1 MFFSIKIPSSNIAQ
15 ADGKNNLGIEKRSAV
30 FRCIFIRKP
39 SIIKEEDK
47 GHKKAIKEDINMKK
61 NSKRRM
67 LSALLILFLMIQMT
81 VQADTGTKE
90 SVDLAS
96 KDTGSSVEELERQRE
111 EQQSQLDSL
120 KEYQINLSD
129 ELTELNNGLQEIS
142 NELADTQD
150 EIAAKNAE
158 IETAESRIAEL
169 TTLSESQYESM
180 KKRVQYMYENGNQSY
195 IELLLGASSFSDFLN
210 RVEYA
215 KSIYDY
221 DRQEL
226 SDYQDTLAELKRQ
239 KEDLETAKEELLA
252 AEQTKQEQKSKAD
265 SLVAAQQ
272 EKLNTA
278 KSDVADA
285 QTEIADTDA
294 EIARQKAYEEELE
307 AQKAKEDAAR
317 QEEIK
322 RQEEELI
329 NGQQGNNS
337 DNNANSD
344 GTSSGDNAGNDTSG
358 GGTKDDGASDNGT
371 SGGGTVN
378 ASDVAMLAALIQC
391 EAGGESYEGKL
402 AVGSVVMNRVDSSYF
417 PDTVVGVIYQ
427 SGQFSPVASGRF
439 AVVLSSGA
447 DASCVQAATEVLA
460 GTRTLNCLYFR
471 RNNGLINGT
480 VIGNHVFY

>member
-1 MFFSIKIPSSNIAQ
+1 M
-15 ADGKNNLGIEKRSAV
+15 
-30 FRCIFIRKP
+30 P
-39 SIIKEEDK
+39 SIIKEENKRRDK
-47 GHKKAIKEDINMKK
+47 SKKEDKDMKK

-67 LSALLILFLMIQMT
+67 FSALLILFLMIQMT

-90 SVDLAS
+90 RVDLAS

-111 EQQSQLDSL
+111 EQQSQLDFL

-150 EIAAKNAE
+150 EITAKNVE
-158 IETAESRIAEL
+158 IEAAESRIAEL
-169 TTLSESQYESM
+169 TTRSESQYEAM

-195 IELLLGASSFSDFLN
+195 LELLLGASSFSDFLN
-210 RVEYA
+210 RMEYA

-226 SDYQDTLAELKRQ
+226 SDYQDTLAELKQQ

-272 EKLNTA
+272 EKISAA

-285 QTEIADTDA
+285 ETEIADTDA

-307 AQKAKEDAAR
+307 TQKAKEDAAR

-329 NGQQGNNS
+329 NSQQPAAS
-337 DNNANSD
+337 DNNANPD
-344 GTSSGDNAGNDTSG
+344 GTSTGDNTTG
-358 GGTKDDGASDNGT
+358 SDA

>member
-1 MFFSIKIPSSNIAQ
+1 M
-15 ADGKNNLGIEKRSAV
+15 
-30 FRCIFIRKP
+30 P
-39 SIIKEEDK
+39 SIIKEENKRRDK
-47 GHKKAIKEDINMKK
+47 SIKEDKDMKK

-67 LSALLILFLMIQMT
+67 FSALLILFLMIQMT

-90 SVDLAS
+90 RVDLAS
-96 KDTGSSVEELERQRE
+96 RDTGSSVEELERQRE

-150 EIAAKNAE
+150 EIAAKNVE
-158 IETAESRIAEL
+158 IDAAESRIAEL
-169 TTLSESQYESM
+169 TTRSESQYEAM

-195 IELLLGASSFSDFLN
+195 LELLLGASSFSDFLN
-210 RVEYA
+210 RMEYA

-226 SDYQDTLAELKRQ
+226 SDYQDTLAELKQQ

-272 EKLNTA
+272 EKISAA

-285 QTEIADTDA
+285 EMEIADTDA

-307 AQKAKEDAAR
+307 TQKAKEDAAR

-329 NGQQGNNS
+329 NSQQPAAS
-337 DNNANSD
+337 DNNANPD
-344 GTSSGDNAGNDTSG
+344 GTSTGDNTTG
-358 GGTKDDGASDNGT
+358 SDA

>member
-1 MFFSIKIPSSNIAQ
+1 M
-15 ADGKNNLGIEKRSAV
+15 
-30 FRCIFIRKP
+30 P
-39 SIIKEEDK
+39 SIIKEENKRRDK
-47 GHKKAIKEDINMKK
+47 SIKEDKDMKK

-67 LSALLILFLMIQMT
+67 FSALLILFLMIQMT

-90 SVDLAS
+90 RVDLAS

-129 ELTELNNGLQEIS
+129 ELTELNNGLLEIS

-150 EIAAKNAE
+150 EIAAKNVE
-158 IETAESRIAEL
+158 IEAAESRIAEL
-169 TTLSESQYESM
+169 TTRSESQYEAM

-195 IELLLGASSFSDFLN
+195 LELLLGASSFSDFLN
-210 RVEYA
+210 RMEYA

-226 SDYQDTLAELKRQ
+226 SDYQDTLAELKQQ

-272 EKLNTA
+272 EKISAA

-285 QTEIADTDA
+285 ETEIADTDA
-294 EIARQKAYEEELE
+294 EIVRQKAYEEELE
-307 AQKAKEDAAR
+307 TQKAKEDAAR

-329 NGQQGNNS
+329 NSQQPAAS
-337 DNNANSD
+337 DNNANPD
-344 GTSSGDNAGNDTSG
+344 GTSTGDNTTG
-358 GGTKDDGASDNGT
+358 SDT

-378 ASDVAMLAALIQC
+378 ASDAAMLAALIQC

>member
-81 VQADTGTKE
+81 VQADAGTE
-90 SVDLAS
+90 GSVDLAS

-120 KEYQINLSD
+120 KEYQMNLSD

-226 SDYQDTLAELKRQ
+226 SNYQDTLAELKQQ

-252 AEQTKQEQKSKAD
+252 AEQTKQEQKSKVD

-272 EKLNTA
+272 EKLSAA
-278 KSDVADA
+278 KSDVADT

-307 AQKAKEDAAR
+307 AKKAREDAAR

-344 GTSSGDNAGNDTSG
+344 GTSSGDNTTGSDTSG
-358 GGTKDDGASDNGT
+358 DGTSDNGI

>member
-1 MFFSIKIPSSNIAQ
+1 MGLKKKCS
-15 ADGKNNLGIEKRSAV
+15 KRSVV

-39 SIIKEEDK
+39 SIIKKENKRRDK
-47 GHKKAIKEDINMKK
+47 SIKEDKDMKK
-61 NSKRRM
+61 NRKRRM
-67 LSALLILFLMIQMT
+67 FSALLILFLMIQMT
-81 VQADTGTKE
+81 VQADTGIKE
-90 SVDLAS
+90 RVDLAS

-150 EIAAKNAE
+150 EIAAKNVE
-158 IETAESRIAEL
+158 IEAAESRIAEL
-169 TTLSESQYESM
+169 TTRSESQYEAM

-195 IELLLGASSFSDFLN
+195 LELLLGSSSFSDFLN
-210 RVEYA
+210 RMEYA

-226 SDYQDTLAELKRQ
+226 SDYQDTLAELKQQ

-272 EKLNTA
+272 EKISVA
-278 KSDVADA
+278 KSEVADA
-285 QTEIADTDA
+285 ETEIADTDA

-307 AQKAKEDAAR
+307 TQKAKEDAAR

-329 NGQQGNNS
+329 NSQQPDAS
-337 DNNANSD
+337 DNNANPD
-344 GTSSGDNAGNDTSG
+344 GTSTGDNTTG
-358 GGTKDDGASDNGT
+358 GDA

>member
-1 MFFSIKIPSSNIAQ
+1 MGLKKKCS
-15 ADGKNNLGIEKRSAV
+15 KRSVV
-30 FRCIFIRKP
+30 FRCIFIRMP
-39 SIIKEEDK
+39 SIIKKENKRRDK
-47 GHKKAIKEDINMKK
+47 SIKEDKDMKK

-67 LSALLILFLMIQMT
+67 FSALLILFLMIQMT
-81 VQADTGTKE
+81 VQADTGIKE
-90 SVDLAS
+90 RVDLAS

-150 EIAAKNAE
+150 EIAAKNVE
-158 IETAESRIAEL
+158 IEAAESRIAEL
-169 TTLSESQYESM
+169 TTRSESQYEAM

-195 IELLLGASSFSDFLN
+195 LELLLGSSSFSDFLN
-210 RVEYA
+210 RMEYA

-226 SDYQDTLAELKRQ
+226 SDYQDTLAELKQQ

-272 EKLNTA
+272 EKISAA

-285 QTEIADTDA
+285 ETEIADTDA

-317 QEEIK
+317 QEEIR

-329 NGQQGNNS
+329 NSQQPDAS
-337 DNNANSD
+337 DNNANPD
-344 GTSSGDNAGNDTSG
+344 GTSTGDNTTG
-358 GGTKDDGASDNGT
+358 SDT

>member
-1 MFFSIKIPSSNIAQ
+1 M
-15 ADGKNNLGIEKRSAV
+15 
-30 FRCIFIRKP
+30 P
-39 SIIKEEDK
+39 SIIKEENKRRDK
-47 GHKKAIKEDINMKK
+47 SIKEDKDMKK

-67 LSALLILFLMIQMT
+67 FSALLILFLLIQMT

-90 SVDLAS
+90 RVDLAS

-150 EIAAKNAE
+150 EIAAKNVE
-158 IETAESRIAEL
+158 IEAAESRIAEL
-169 TTLSESQYESM
+169 TTRSENQYEAM

-195 IELLLGASSFSDFLN
+195 LELLLGASSFSDFLN
-210 RVEYA
+210 RMEYA
-215 KSIYDY
+215 KSIYEY

-226 SDYQDTLAELKRQ
+226 SDYQDTLAELKQQ

-272 EKLNTA
+272 EKISAA
-278 KSDVADA
+278 KSDVEDA
-285 QTEIADTDA
+285 ETEIADTDA

-317 QEEIK
+317 QEEIR

-329 NGQQGNNS
+329 NSQQPDAS
-337 DNNANSD
+337 DNNANPD
-344 GTSSGDNAGNDTSG
+344 GTSTGDNTTG
-358 GGTKDDGASDNGT
+358 SDT

>member
-1 MFFSIKIPSSNIAQ
+1 MGLKKKCS
-15 ADGKNNLGIEKRSAV
+15 KRSVV
-30 FRCIFIRKP
+30 FRCIFIRMP
-39 SIIKEEDK
+39 SIIKEENKRRDK
-47 GHKKAIKEDINMKK
+47 SKKEDKDMKK

-67 LSALLILFLMIQMT
+67 FSTLLILFLMIQMT

-90 SVDLAS
+90 RVDLAS

-150 EIAAKNAE
+150 EIAAKNVE

-169 TTLSESQYESM
+169 TTRSESQYEAM

-195 IELLLGASSFSDFLN
+195 LELLLGASSFSDFLN
-210 RVEYA
+210 RMEYA

-226 SDYQDTLAELKRQ
+226 SDYQDTLAELKQQ

-252 AEQTKQEQKSKAD
+252 AEQTKQEQRSKAD

-272 EKLNTA
+272 EKISAA

-285 QTEIADTDA
+285 ETEIADTDA

-307 AQKAKEDAAR
+307 TQKAKEDAAR

-329 NGQQGNNS
+329 NSQQPAAS
-337 DNNANSD
+337 DNNANPD
-344 GTSSGDNAGNDTSG
+344 GTSTGDNTTG
-358 GGTKDDGASDNGT
+358 SDA

>member
-1 MFFSIKIPSSNIAQ
+1 MGLKKKYSQ
-15 ADGKNNLGIEKRSAV
+15 RSVV

-47 GHKKAIKEDINMKK
+47 RRDKSIKEDKNMKK

-67 LSALLILFLMIQMT
+67 FSALLILFLLIQMT

-150 EIAAKNAE
+150 EIAAKNVE
-158 IETAESRIAEL
+158 IEAAESRIAEL
-169 TTLSESQYESM
+169 TTRSESQYEAM

-195 IELLLGASSFSDFLN
+195 LELLLGASSFSDFLN
-210 RVEYA
+210 RMEYA

-226 SDYQDTLAELKRQ
+226 SDYQDTLAELKQQ

-272 EKLNTA
+272 EKISAA

-285 QTEIADTDA
+285 ETEIADTDA

-329 NGQQGNNS
+329 NSQQPDAS
-337 DNNANSD
+337 DNNANPD
-344 GTSSGDNAGNDTSG
+344 GTSTGDNTTG
-358 GGTKDDGASDNGT
+358 SDT

-460 GTRTLNCLYFR
+460 GTRTLSCLYFR

>member
-1 MFFSIKIPSSNIAQ
+1 MGLKKKCS
-15 ADGKNNLGIEKRSAV
+15 KRSVV

-39 SIIKEEDK
+39 SIIKKENKRRDK
-47 GHKKAIKEDINMKK
+47 SIKEDKDMKK
-61 NSKRRM
+61 NRKRRM
-67 LSALLILFLMIQMT
+67 FSALLILFLMIQMT
-81 VQADTGTKE
+81 VQADTGIKE
-90 SVDLAS
+90 RVDLAS

-150 EIAAKNAE
+150 EIAAKNVE
-158 IETAESRIAEL
+158 IEAAESRIAEL
-169 TTLSESQYESM
+169 TTRSESQYEAM

-195 IELLLGASSFSDFLN
+195 LELLLGSSSFSDFLN
-210 RVEYA
+210 RMEYA

-226 SDYQDTLAELKRQ
+226 SDYQDTLAELKQQ

-272 EKLNTA
+272 EKLSAA

-285 QTEIADTDA
+285 ETEIADTDA

-317 QEEIK
+317 QEEIR

-329 NGQQGNNS
+329 NSQQPDAS
-337 DNNANSD
+337 DNNANPD
-344 GTSSGDNAGNDTSG
+344 GTSTRDNTTG
-358 GGTKDDGASDNGT
+358 SDT

>member
-1 MFFSIKIPSSNIAQ
+1 MGLKKKCS
-15 ADGKNNLGIEKRSAV
+15 KRSVV
-30 FRCIFIRKP
+30 FRCIFIRMP
-39 SIIKEEDK
+39 SIIKKENKRRDK
-47 GHKKAIKEDINMKK
+47 SIKEDKDMKK
-61 NSKRRM
+61 NRKRRM

-90 SVDLAS
+90 RVDLAS

-150 EIAAKNAE
+150 EIAAKNVE
-158 IETAESRIAEL
+158 IEAAESRIAEL
-169 TTLSESQYESM
+169 TTRSESQYEAM

-195 IELLLGASSFSDFLN
+195 LELLLGSSSFSDFLN
-210 RVEYA
+210 RMEYA

-226 SDYQDTLAELKRQ
+226 SDYQDTLAELKQQ

-272 EKLNTA
+272 EKISAA

-285 QTEIADTDA
+285 ETEIADTDA

-317 QEEIK
+317 QEEIR

-329 NGQQGNNS
+329 NSQQPDAS
-337 DNNANSD
+337 DNNANPD
-344 GTSSGDNAGNDTSG
+344 GTSTGDNTTG
-358 GGTKDDGASDNGT
+358 SDT

>member
-1 MFFSIKIPSSNIAQ
+1 M
-15 ADGKNNLGIEKRSAV
+15 
-30 FRCIFIRKP
+30 P
-39 SIIKEEDK
+39 SIIKEENKRRDK
-47 GHKKAIKEDINMKK
+47 SIKEDKDMKK

-67 LSALLILFLMIQMT
+67 FSALLILFLMIQMT

-90 SVDLAS
+90 RVDLAS

-150 EIAAKNAE
+150 EIAAKNVE
-158 IETAESRIAEL
+158 IEAAESRIAEL
-169 TTLSESQYESM
+169 TTRSESQYEAM

-195 IELLLGASSFSDFLN
+195 LELLLGSSSFSDFLN
-210 RVEYA
+210 RMEYA

-226 SDYQDTLAELKRQ
+226 SDYQDTLAELKQQ

-272 EKLNTA
+272 EKISAA

-285 QTEIADTDA
+285 ETEIADTDA

-317 QEEIK
+317 QEEIR

-329 NGQQGNNS
+329 NSQQPDAS
-337 DNNANSD
+337 DNNANPD
-344 GTSSGDNAGNDTSG
+344 GTSTGDNTTGSDTSG
-358 GGTKDDGASDNGT
+358 GGA
-371 SGGGTVN
+371 VN

>member
-1 MFFSIKIPSSNIAQ
+1 M
-15 ADGKNNLGIEKRSAV
+15 
-30 FRCIFIRKP
+30 P
-39 SIIKEEDK
+39 SIIKEENKRRDK
-47 GHKKAIKEDINMKK
+47 SIKEDKDMKK

-67 LSALLILFLMIQMT
+67 FSALLILFLMIQMT

-90 SVDLAS
+90 RVDLAS

-150 EIAAKNAE
+150 EIAAKNVE
-158 IETAESRIAEL
+158 IEAAESRIAEL
-169 TTLSESQYESM
+169 TTRSESQYEAM

-195 IELLLGASSFSDFLN
+195 LELLLGASSFSDFLN
-210 RVEYA
+210 RMEYA

-226 SDYQDTLAELKRQ
+226 SDYQDTLAELKQQ

-265 SLVAAQQ
+265 SLVVAQQ
-272 EKLNTA
+272 EKISAA

-285 QTEIADTDA
+285 ETEIADTDA

-307 AQKAKEDAAR
+307 TQKAKEDAAR

-329 NGQQGNNS
+329 NSQQPAAS
-337 DNNANSD
+337 DNNANPD
-344 GTSSGDNAGNDTSG
+344 GTSTGDNTTG
-358 GGTKDDGASDNGT
+358 SDT

-378 ASDVAMLAALIQC
+378 ASDAAMLAALIQC

>member
-1 MFFSIKIPSSNIAQ
+1 MGLKKKCS
-15 ADGKNNLGIEKRSAV
+15 KRSVV

-39 SIIKEEDK
+39 SIIKKENKRRDK
-47 GHKKAIKEDINMKK
+47 SIKEDKDMKK
-61 NSKRRM
+61 NRKRRM
-67 LSALLILFLMIQMT
+67 FSALLILFLMIQMT
-81 VQADTGTKE
+81 VQADTGIKE
-90 SVDLAS
+90 RVDLAS

-150 EIAAKNAE
+150 EIAAKNVE
-158 IETAESRIAEL
+158 IEAAESRIAEL
-169 TTLSESQYESM
+169 TTRSESQYEAM

-195 IELLLGASSFSDFLN
+195 LELLLGSSSFSDFLN
-210 RVEYA
+210 RMEYA

-226 SDYQDTLAELKRQ
+226 SDYQDTLAELKQQ

-272 EKLNTA
+272 EKISAA

-285 QTEIADTDA
+285 ETEIADTDA

-317 QEEIK
+317 QEEIR

-329 NGQQGNNS
+329 NSQQPDAS
-337 DNNANSD
+337 DNNANPD
-344 GTSSGDNAGNDTSG
+344 GTSTGDNTTG
-358 GGTKDDGASDNGT
+358 SDT

>member
-1 MFFSIKIPSSNIAQ
+1 M
-15 ADGKNNLGIEKRSAV
+15 
-30 FRCIFIRKP
+30 P
-39 SIIKEEDK
+39 SIIKEENKRRDK
-47 GHKKAIKEDINMKK
+47 SIKEDKDMKK

-67 LSALLILFLMIQMT
+67 FSALLILFLMIQMT

-90 SVDLAS
+90 RVDLAS

-150 EIAAKNAE
+150 EIAAKNVE
-158 IETAESRIAEL
+158 IEAAESRIAEL
-169 TTLSESQYESM
+169 TTRSESQYEAM

-195 IELLLGASSFSDFLN
+195 LELLLGASSFSDFLN
-210 RVEYA
+210 RIEYA

-226 SDYQDTLAELKRQ
+226 SDYQDTLAELKQQ

-272 EKLNTA
+272 EKISAA

-285 QTEIADTDA
+285 ETEIADTDA

-307 AQKAKEDAAR
+307 TQKAKEDAAR

-329 NGQQGNNS
+329 NSQQPAAS
-337 DNNANSD
+337 DNNANPD
-344 GTSSGDNAGNDTSG
+344 GTSTGDNTTG
-358 GGTKDDGASDNGT
+358 SDA

>member
-1 MFFSIKIPSSNIAQ
+1 M
-15 ADGKNNLGIEKRSAV
+15 
-30 FRCIFIRKP
+30 P
-39 SIIKEEDK
+39 SIIKEENKRRDK
-47 GHKKAIKEDINMKK
+47 SIKEDKDMKK

-67 LSALLILFLMIQMT
+67 FSALLILFLMIQMT

-90 SVDLAS
+90 RVDLAS

-150 EIAAKNAE
+150 EIAAKNVE
-158 IETAESRIAEL
+158 IEAAESRIAEL
-169 TTLSESQYESM
+169 TTRSESQYEAM

-195 IELLLGASSFSDFLN
+195 LELLLGASSFSDFLN
-210 RVEYA
+210 RIEYA

-226 SDYQDTLAELKRQ
+226 SDYQDTLAELKQQ

-272 EKLNTA
+272 EKISAA

-285 QTEIADTDA
+285 ETEIADTDA

-307 AQKAKEDAAR
+307 TQKAKEDAAR

-329 NGQQGNNS
+329 NSQQPAAS
-337 DNNANSD
+337 DNNANPD
-344 GTSSGDNAGNDTSG
+344 GTSTGDNTTG
-358 GGTKDDGASDNGT
+358 GDA

>member
-1 MFFSIKIPSSNIAQ
+1 M
-15 ADGKNNLGIEKRSAV
+15 
-30 FRCIFIRKP
+30 P
-39 SIIKEEDK
+39 SIIKEENKRRDK
-47 GHKKAIKEDINMKK
+47 SIKEDKDMKK

-67 LSALLILFLMIQMT
+67 FSALLILFLMIQMT

-90 SVDLAS
+90 RVDLAS

-150 EIAAKNAE
+150 EIAAKNVE
-158 IETAESRIAEL
+158 IDAAESRIAEL
-169 TTLSESQYESM
+169 TTRSESQYEAM

-195 IELLLGASSFSDFLN
+195 LELLLGASSFSDFLN
-210 RVEYA
+210 RMEYA

-226 SDYQDTLAELKRQ
+226 SDYQDTLAELKQQ

-272 EKLNTA
+272 EKISAA

-285 QTEIADTDA
+285 ETEIADTDA

-329 NGQQGNNS
+329 NSQQPAAS
-337 DNNANSD
+337 DNNANPD
-344 GTSSGDNAGNDTSG
+344 GTSTGDTTTG
-358 GGTKDDGASDNGT
+358 SDA

>member
-1 MFFSIKIPSSNIAQ
+1 
-15 ADGKNNLGIEKRSAV
+15 
-30 FRCIFIRKP
+30 
-39 SIIKEEDK
+39 
-47 GHKKAIKEDINMKK
+47 MKK
-61 NSKRRM
+61 NRKRRM
-67 LSALLILFLMIQMT
+67 FSALLILFLMIQMT
-81 VQADTGTKE
+81 VQADTGIKE
-90 SVDLAS
+90 RVDLAS

-150 EIAAKNAE
+150 EIAAKNTE
-158 IETAESRIAEL
+158 IEAAESRIAEL
-169 TTLSESQYESM
+169 TTLSESQYEAM

-195 IELLLGASSFSDFLN
+195 LELLLGANSFSDFLN
-210 RVEYA
+210 RMEYA

-226 SDYQDTLAELKRQ
+226 SDYQDTLAELKQQ

-272 EKLNTA
+272 EKISAA

-285 QTEIADTDA
+285 ETEIADTDA

-307 AQKAKEDAAR
+307 AQKAKVDAAR
-317 QEEIK
+317 QEEIR

-329 NGQQGNNS
+329 NSQQPDAS
-337 DNNANSD
+337 DNNVNPD
-344 GTSSGDNAGNDTSG
+344 GTSTGDNTTGSDASG
-358 GGTKDDGASDNGT
+358 GGTSDNGT

-378 ASDVAMLAALIQC
+378 ASDAAMLAALIQC

>member
-1 MFFSIKIPSSNIAQ
+1 M
-15 ADGKNNLGIEKRSAV
+15 
-30 FRCIFIRKP
+30 P
-39 SIIKEEDK
+39 SIIKEENKRRDK
-47 GHKKAIKEDINMKK
+47 SIKEDKDMKK

-67 LSALLILFLMIQMT
+67 FSTLLILFLMIQMT

-90 SVDLAS
+90 RVDLAS

-150 EIAAKNAE
+150 EIAAKNVE
-158 IETAESRIAEL
+158 IEAAESRIAEL
-169 TTLSESQYESM
+169 TTRSESQYEAM

-195 IELLLGASSFSDFLN
+195 LELLLGASSFSDFLN
-210 RVEYA
+210 RMEYA

-226 SDYQDTLAELKRQ
+226 SDYQDTLAELKQQ

-272 EKLNTA
+272 EKISAA

-285 QTEIADTDA
+285 ETEIADTDA

-307 AQKAKEDAAR
+307 TQKAKEDAAR
-317 QEEIK
+317 QEEIR

-329 NGQQGNNS
+329 NSQQPDAS
-337 DNNANSD
+337 DNNANPD
-344 GTSSGDNAGNDTSG
+344 GTSTGDNTTGSDASG
-358 GGTKDDGASDNGT
+358 GGI
-371 SGGGTVN
+371 VN

>member
-1 MFFSIKIPSSNIAQ
+1 M
-15 ADGKNNLGIEKRSAV
+15 
-30 FRCIFIRKP
+30 P
-39 SIIKEEDK
+39 SIIKEENKRRDK
-47 GHKKAIKEDINMKK
+47 SIKEDKDMKK

-67 LSALLILFLMIQMT
+67 FSALLILFLMIQMT

-90 SVDLAS
+90 RVDLAS

-150 EIAAKNAE
+150 EIAAKNVE
-158 IETAESRIAEL
+158 IEAAESRIAEL
-169 TTLSESQYESM
+169 TTRSESQYEAM

-195 IELLLGASSFSDFLN
+195 LELLLGASSFSDFLN
-210 RVEYA
+210 RMEYA

-226 SDYQDTLAELKRQ
+226 SDYQDTLAELNQQ

-272 EKLNTA
+272 EKISAA

-285 QTEIADTDA
+285 ETEIADTDA

-307 AQKAKEDAAR
+307 TQKAKEDAAR
-317 QEEIK
+317 QEEIR

-329 NGQQGNNS
+329 NSQQPDAS
-337 DNNANSD
+337 DNNANPD
-344 GTSSGDNAGNDTSG
+344 GTSTGDNTTGSDASG
-358 GGTKDDGASDNGT
+358 GGI
-371 SGGGTVN
+371 VN

-447 DASCVQAATEVLA
+447 DSSCVQAATEVLA

>member
-1 MFFSIKIPSSNIAQ
+1 MGLKKKCS
-15 ADGKNNLGIEKRSAV
+15 KRSVV
-30 FRCIFIRKP
+30 FRCIFIRMP
-39 SIIKEEDK
+39 SIIKEENKRRDK
-47 GHKKAIKEDINMKK
+47 SIKEDKDMKK
-61 NSKRRM
+61 NRKRRM
-67 LSALLILFLMIQMT
+67 FSALLILFLMIQMT

-90 SVDLAS
+90 RVDLAS

-150 EIAAKNAE
+150 EIAAKNVE
-158 IETAESRIAEL
+158 IDAAESRIAEL
-169 TTLSESQYESM
+169 TTRSESQYEAM

-195 IELLLGASSFSDFLN
+195 LELLLGANSFSDFLN
-210 RVEYA
+210 RMEYA

-226 SDYQDTLAELKRQ
+226 SDYQDTLAELKQQ

-272 EKLNTA
+272 EKISVA

-285 QTEIADTDA
+285 ETEIADTDA
-294 EIARQKAYEEELE
+294 EIARQKVYEEELE

-317 QEEIK
+317 QEEIR

-329 NGQQGNNS
+329 NSQQPDAS
-337 DNNANSD
+337 DNNANPD
-344 GTSSGDNAGNDTSG
+344 GTSTGDNTTG
-358 GGTKDDGASDNGT
+358 SDT

>member
-1 MFFSIKIPSSNIAQ
+1 M
-15 ADGKNNLGIEKRSAV
+15 
-30 FRCIFIRKP
+30 P
-39 SIIKEEDK
+39 SIIKEENKRRDK
-47 GHKKAIKEDINMKK
+47 SIKEDKDMKK

-67 LSALLILFLMIQMT
+67 FSALLILFLMIQMT

-90 SVDLAS
+90 RVDLAS

-150 EIAAKNAE
+150 EIAAKNVE
-158 IETAESRIAEL
+158 IDAAESRIAEL
-169 TTLSESQYESM
+169 TTRSESQYEAM

-195 IELLLGASSFSDFLN
+195 LELLLGASSFSDFLN
-210 RVEYA
+210 RMEYA

-226 SDYQDTLAELKRQ
+226 SDYQDTLAELKQQ

-272 EKLNTA
+272 EKISAA

-285 QTEIADTDA
+285 ETEIADTDA

-329 NGQQGNNS
+329 NSQQPDAS
-337 DNNANSD
+337 DNNANPD
-344 GTSSGDNAGNDTSG
+344 GTSSGDNTTG
-358 GGTKDDGASDNGT
+358 SDT

-378 ASDVAMLAALIQC
+378 ASDAAMLAALIQC

>member
-1 MFFSIKIPSSNIAQ
+1 MGLKKKCS
-15 ADGKNNLGIEKRSAV
+15 KRSVV

-39 SIIKEEDK
+39 SIIKKENKRRDK
-47 GHKKAIKEDINMKK
+47 SIKEDKDMKK
-61 NSKRRM
+61 NRKRRM
-67 LSALLILFLMIQMT
+67 FSALLILFLMIQMT

-90 SVDLAS
+90 RVDLAS

-150 EIAAKNAE
+150 EIAAKNVE
-158 IETAESRIAEL
+158 IEAAESRIAEL
-169 TTLSESQYESM
+169 TTRSESQYEAM

-195 IELLLGASSFSDFLN
+195 LELLLGSSSFSDFLN
-210 RVEYA
+210 RMEYA

-226 SDYQDTLAELKRQ
+226 SDYQDTLAELKQQ

-272 EKLNTA
+272 EKISAA

-285 QTEIADTDA
+285 ETEIADTDA

-317 QEEIK
+317 QEEIR

-329 NGQQGNNS
+329 NSQQPDAS
-337 DNNANSD
+337 DNNANPD
-344 GTSSGDNAGNDTSG
+344 GTSTGDNTTGSDTSG
-358 GGTKDDGASDNGT
+358 GGA
-371 SGGGTVN
+371 VN

>member
-1 MFFSIKIPSSNIAQ
+1 MGLKKKCS
-15 ADGKNNLGIEKRSAV
+15 KRSVV

-39 SIIKEEDK
+39 SIIKKENKRRDK
-47 GHKKAIKEDINMKK
+47 SIKEDKDMKK
-61 NSKRRM
+61 NRKRRM
-67 LSALLILFLMIQMT
+67 FSALLILFLLIQMT
-81 VQADTGTKE
+81 VQADTGIKE
-90 SVDLAS
+90 RVDLAS

-150 EIAAKNAE
+150 EIAAKNVK
-158 IETAESRIAEL
+158 IEAAESRIAEL
-169 TTLSESQYESM
+169 TTRSESQYEAM

-195 IELLLGASSFSDFLN
+195 LELLLGSSSFSDFLN
-210 RVEYA
+210 RMEYA

-226 SDYQDTLAELKRQ
+226 SDYQDTLAELKQQ

-272 EKLNTA
+272 EKLSAA

-285 QTEIADTDA
+285 ETEIADTDA

-317 QEEIK
+317 QEEIR

-329 NGQQGNNS
+329 NSQQPDAS
-337 DNNANSD
+337 DNNANPD
-344 GTSSGDNAGNDTSG
+344 GTSTGDNTTG
-358 GGTKDDGASDNGT
+358 SDT

>member
-1 MFFSIKIPSSNIAQ
+1 
-15 ADGKNNLGIEKRSAV
+15 
-30 FRCIFIRKP
+30 
-39 SIIKEEDK
+39 
-47 GHKKAIKEDINMKK
+47 MKK
-61 NSKRRM
+61 NRKRRM
-67 LSALLILFLMIQMT
+67 FSALLILFLMIQMT
-81 VQADTGTKE
+81 VQADTGIKE
-90 SVDLAS
+90 RVDLAS

-150 EIAAKNAE
+150 EIAAKNTE
-158 IETAESRIAEL
+158 IEAAESRIAEL
-169 TTLSESQYESM
+169 RTRSESQYEAM

-195 IELLLGASSFSDFLN
+195 LELLLGANSFSDFLN
-210 RVEYA
+210 RMEYA

-226 SDYQDTLAELKRQ
+226 SDYQDTLAELKQQ

-272 EKLNTA
+272 EKLSAA

-285 QTEIADTDA
+285 ETEIADTDA

-329 NGQQGNNS
+329 NKQQPDAS
-337 DNNANSD
+337 DNNANPD
-344 GTSSGDNAGNDTSG
+344 GTSTGDNTTGSDASG
-358 GGTKDDGASDNGT
+358 GGTSDNGT

>member
-1 MFFSIKIPSSNIAQ
+1 MGLKKKCSQ
-15 ADGKNNLGIEKRSAV
+15 RSVV

-39 SIIKEEDK
+39 SIIKGEDK
-47 GHKKAIKEDINMKK
+47 RRDKSIKEDKNMKK

-67 LSALLILFLMIQMT
+67 FSALLILFLVIQMT

-150 EIAAKNAE
+150 EIAAKNVE
-158 IETAESRIAEL
+158 IEAAESRIAEL
-169 TTLSESQYESM
+169 TTRSESQYEAM

-195 IELLLGASSFSDFLN
+195 LELLLGASSFSDFLN
-210 RVEYA
+210 RMEYA

-272 EKLNTA
+272 KKISAA

-285 QTEIADTDA
+285 ETEIADTDA

-329 NGQQGNNS
+329 NSQQPDAS
-337 DNNANSD
+337 DNNANPD
-344 GTSSGDNAGNDTSG
+344 GTSTGDNTTG
-358 GGTKDDGASDNGT
+358 SDT

>member
-1 MFFSIKIPSSNIAQ
+1 M
-15 ADGKNNLGIEKRSAV
+15 
-30 FRCIFIRKP
+30 P
-39 SIIKEEDK
+39 SIIKEENKRRDK
-47 GHKKAIKEDINMKK
+47 SIKEDKDMKK

-67 LSALLILFLMIQMT
+67 FSTLLILFLMIQMT

-90 SVDLAS
+90 RVDLAS

-150 EIAAKNAE
+150 EITAKNVE
-158 IETAESRIAEL
+158 IEAAESRIAEL
-169 TTLSESQYESM
+169 TTRSESQYEAM

-195 IELLLGASSFSDFLN
+195 LELLLGASSFSDFLN
-210 RVEYA
+210 RMEYA

-226 SDYQDTLAELKRQ
+226 SDYQDTLAELKQQ

-272 EKLNTA
+272 EKISAA

-285 QTEIADTDA
+285 ETEIADTDA

-307 AQKAKEDAAR
+307 TQKAKEDAAR

-329 NGQQGNNS
+329 NSQQPAAS
-337 DNNANSD
+337 DNNANPD
-344 GTSSGDNAGNDTSG
+344 GTSTGDNTTG
-358 GGTKDDGASDNGT
+358 SDA

-378 ASDVAMLAALIQC
+378 ASDVAMMAALIQC

>member
-1 MFFSIKIPSSNIAQ
+1 M
-15 ADGKNNLGIEKRSAV
+15 
-30 FRCIFIRKP
+30 P
-39 SIIKEEDK
+39 SIIKEENKRRDK
-47 GHKKAIKEDINMKK
+47 SIKEDKDMKK

-67 LSALLILFLMIQMT
+67 FSALLILFLMIQMT

-90 SVDLAS
+90 RVDLAS

-150 EIAAKNAE
+150 EIAAKNVE
-158 IETAESRIAEL
+158 IEAAESRIAEL
-169 TTLSESQYESM
+169 TTRSESQYEAM

-195 IELLLGASSFSDFLN
+195 LELLLGASSFSDFLN
-210 RVEYA
+210 RMEYA

-226 SDYQDTLAELKRQ
+226 SDYQDTLAELKQQ

-272 EKLNTA
+272 EKISAA

-285 QTEIADTDA
+285 ETEIADTDA

-307 AQKAKEDAAR
+307 TQKAKEDAAR

-329 NGQQGNNS
+329 NSQQPAAS
-337 DNNANSD
+337 DNNANPD
-344 GTSSGDNAGNDTSG
+344 GTSTGDNTTG
-358 GGTKDDGASDNGT
+358 SDT

-378 ASDVAMLAALIQC
+378 ASDAAMLAALIQC

-480 VIGNHVFY
+480 VIANHVFY

>member
-1 MFFSIKIPSSNIAQ
+1 MGLKKKCS
-15 ADGKNNLGIEKRSAV
+15 KRSVV
-30 FRCIFIRKP
+30 FRCIFIRMP
-39 SIIKEEDK
+39 SIIKEENKRRDK
-47 GHKKAIKEDINMKK
+47 SIKEDKDMKK

-67 LSALLILFLMIQMT
+67 FSTLLILFLMIQMT

-90 SVDLAS
+90 RVDLAS

-150 EIAAKNAE
+150 EITAKNVE
-158 IETAESRIAEL
+158 IEAAESRIAEL
-169 TTLSESQYESM
+169 TTRSESQYEAM

-195 IELLLGASSFSDFLN
+195 LELLLGASSFSDFLN
-210 RVEYA
+210 RMEYA

-226 SDYQDTLAELKRQ
+226 SDYQDTLAELKQQ

-272 EKLNTA
+272 EKISAA

-285 QTEIADTDA
+285 ETEIADTDA

-307 AQKAKEDAAR
+307 TQKAKEDAAR

-329 NGQQGNNS
+329 NSQQPAAS
-337 DNNANSD
+337 DNNANPD
-344 GTSSGDNAGNDTSG
+344 GTSTGDNTTG
-358 GGTKDDGASDNGT
+358 SDA

-378 ASDVAMLAALIQC
+378 ASDVAMMAALIQC

>member
-1 MFFSIKIPSSNIAQ
+1 MGLKKKCS
-15 ADGKNNLGIEKRSAV
+15 KRSVV

-47 GHKKAIKEDINMKK
+47 RRDKSIKEDKNMKK

-67 LSALLILFLMIQMT
+67 FSALLILFLMIQMT

-120 KEYQINLSD
+120 KEYQMNLSD

-150 EIAAKNAE
+150 EITAKNVE
-158 IETAESRIAEL
+158 IEAAESRIAEL
-169 TTLSESQYESM
+169 TTRSESQYEAM

-195 IELLLGASSFSDFLN
+195 LELLLGASSFSDFLN
-210 RVEYA
+210 RMEYA

-272 EKLNTA
+272 EKISAA
-278 KSDVADA
+278 KSDVTDA
-285 QTEIADTDA
+285 ETEIADTDA
-294 EIARQKAYEEELE
+294 EIAKQKAYEEELE

-317 QEEIK
+317 QEEIR

-329 NGQQGNNS
+329 NSQQPDAS
-337 DNNANSD
+337 DNNANPD
-344 GTSSGDNAGNDTSG
+344 GTSTGGNTTG
-358 GGTKDDGASDNGT
+358 SDT

>member
-1 MFFSIKIPSSNIAQ
+1 MGLKKKCS
-15 ADGKNNLGIEKRSAV
+15 KRSVV
-30 FRCIFIRKP
+30 FRCIFIRMP
-39 SIIKEEDK
+39 SIIKKENKRRDK
-47 GHKKAIKEDINMKK
+47 SIKEDKDMKK

-67 LSALLILFLMIQMT
+67 FSALLILFLMIQMT

-90 SVDLAS
+90 RVDLAS

-150 EIAAKNAE
+150 EIAAKNVE
-158 IETAESRIAEL
+158 IEAAESRIAEL
-169 TTLSESQYESM
+169 TTRSESQYEAM

-195 IELLLGASSFSDFLN
+195 LGLLLGSSSFSDFLN
-210 RVEYA
+210 RMEYA

-226 SDYQDTLAELKRQ
+226 SDYQDTLAELKQQ

-272 EKLNTA
+272 EKISAA

-285 QTEIADTDA
+285 ETEIADTDA

-317 QEEIK
+317 QEEIR

-329 NGQQGNNS
+329 NSQQPDAS
-337 DNNANSD
+337 DNNANPD
-344 GTSSGDNAGNDTSG
+344 GTSTGDNTTG
-358 GGTKDDGASDNGT
+358 SDT

>member
-1 MFFSIKIPSSNIAQ
+1 MGLKKKCS
-15 ADGKNNLGIEKRSAV
+15 KRSVV

-39 SIIKEEDK
+39 SIIKKENKRRDK
-47 GHKKAIKEDINMKK
+47 SIKEDKDMKK
-61 NSKRRM
+61 NRKRRM
-67 LSALLILFLMIQMT
+67 FSALLILFLMIQMT
-81 VQADTGTKE
+81 VQADTGIKE
-90 SVDLAS
+90 RVDLAS

-150 EIAAKNAE
+150 EIAAKNVE
-158 IETAESRIAEL
+158 IEAAESRIAEL
-169 TTLSESQYESM
+169 TTRSESQYEAM

-195 IELLLGASSFSDFLN
+195 LELLLGSSSFSDFLN
-210 RVEYA
+210 RMEYA

-226 SDYQDTLAELKRQ
+226 SDYQDTLAELKQQ

-272 EKLNTA
+272 EKISAA

-285 QTEIADTDA
+285 ETEIADTDA

-317 QEEIK
+317 QEEIR

-329 NGQQGNNS
+329 NSQQPDAS
-337 DNNANSD
+337 DNNANPD
-344 GTSSGDNAGNDTSG
+344 GTSTGGNTTG
-358 GGTKDDGASDNGT
+358 SDT

-447 DASCVQAATEVLA
+447 EASCVQAATEVLA

>member
-1 MFFSIKIPSSNIAQ
+1 M
-15 ADGKNNLGIEKRSAV
+15 
-30 FRCIFIRKP
+30 P
-39 SIIKEEDK
+39 SIIKEENKRRDK
-47 GHKKAIKEDINMKK
+47 SIKEDKDMKK

-67 LSALLILFLMIQMT
+67 FSALLILFLMIQMT

-90 SVDLAS
+90 RVDLAS

-150 EIAAKNAE
+150 EIAAKNVE
-158 IETAESRIAEL
+158 IDAAESRIAEL
-169 TTLSESQYESM
+169 TTRSESQYEAM

-195 IELLLGASSFSDFLN
+195 LELLLGASSFSDFLN
-210 RVEYA
+210 RMEYA

-226 SDYQDTLAELKRQ
+226 SDYQDTLAELKQQ

-272 EKLNTA
+272 EKISAA

-285 QTEIADTDA
+285 ETEIADTDA

-329 NGQQGNNS
+329 NSQQPDAS
-337 DNNANSD
+337 DNNANPD
-344 GTSSGDNAGNDTSG
+344 GTST
-358 GGTKDDGASDNGT
+358 
-371 SGGGTVN
+371 GGGTVN

>member
-1 MFFSIKIPSSNIAQ
+1 M
-15 ADGKNNLGIEKRSAV
+15 
-30 FRCIFIRKP
+30 P
-39 SIIKEEDK
+39 SIIKEENKRRDK
-47 GHKKAIKEDINMKK
+47 SIKEDKDMKK

-67 LSALLILFLMIQMT
+67 FSALLILFLMIQMT

-90 SVDLAS
+90 RVDLAS

-150 EIAAKNAE
+150 EIAAKNVE
-158 IETAESRIAEL
+158 IEAAESRIAEL
-169 TTLSESQYESM
+169 TTRSESQYEAM

-195 IELLLGASSFSDFLN
+195 LELLLGASSFSDFLN
-210 RVEYA
+210 RMEYA

-226 SDYQDTLAELKRQ
+226 SDYQDTLAELKQQ

-272 EKLNTA
+272 EKISAA
-278 KSDVADA
+278 KSDVTDA
-285 QTEIADTDA
+285 ETEIADTDA
-294 EIARQKAYEEELE
+294 EIARQIAYEEELE

-317 QEEIK
+317 QEEIR

-329 NGQQGNNS
+329 NSQQPDAS
-337 DNNANSD
+337 DNNANPD
-344 GTSSGDNAGNDTSG
+344 GTSTGDNTTGSDTSG
-358 GGTKDDGASDNGT
+358 GGA
-371 SGGGTVN
+371 VN

>member
-1 MFFSIKIPSSNIAQ
+1 MGLKKKCS
-15 ADGKNNLGIEKRSAV
+15 KRSVV

-39 SIIKEEDK
+39 SIIKKENKRRDK
-47 GHKKAIKEDINMKK
+47 SIKEDKDMKK
-61 NSKRRM
+61 NRKRRM
-67 LSALLILFLMIQMT
+67 FSALLILFLMIQMT
-81 VQADTGTKE
+81 VQADTGIKE
-90 SVDLAS
+90 RVDLAS

-150 EIAAKNAE
+150 EIAAKNVE
-158 IETAESRIAEL
+158 IEAAESRIAEL
-169 TTLSESQYESM
+169 TTRSESQYEAM

-195 IELLLGASSFSDFLN
+195 LELLLGSSSFSDFLN
-210 RVEYA
+210 RMEYA

-226 SDYQDTLAELKRQ
+226 SDYQDTLAELKQQ

-272 EKLNTA
+272 EKISAA

-285 QTEIADTDA
+285 ETEIADTDA

-307 AQKAKEDAAR
+307 AQKAKEDVAR
-317 QEEIK
+317 QEEIR

-329 NGQQGNNS
+329 NSQQPDAS
-337 DNNANSD
+337 DNNANPD
-344 GTSSGDNAGNDTSG
+344 GTSTGDNTTG
-358 GGTKDDGASDNGT
+358 SDT

>member
-1 MFFSIKIPSSNIAQ
+1 MGLKKKCSQ
-15 ADGKNNLGIEKRSAV
+15 RSVV

-47 GHKKAIKEDINMKK
+47 RRDKSIKEDKNMKK

-67 LSALLILFLMIQMT
+67 FSALLILFLLIQMT

-150 EIAAKNAE
+150 EIAAKNVE
-158 IETAESRIAEL
+158 IEAAESRIAEL
-169 TTLSESQYESM
+169 TTRSESQYEAM

-195 IELLLGASSFSDFLN
+195 LELLLGASSFSDFLN
-210 RVEYA
+210 RMEYA

-226 SDYQDTLAELKRQ
+226 SDYQDTLAELKQQ

-272 EKLNTA
+272 EKISAA

-285 QTEIADTDA
+285 ETEIADTDA

-329 NGQQGNNS
+329 NSQQPDAS
-337 DNNANSD
+337 DNNANPD
-344 GTSSGDNAGNDTSG
+344 GTSTGDNTTG
-358 GGTKDDGASDNGT
+358 SDT

>member
-1 MFFSIKIPSSNIAQ
+1 MGLKKKCS
-15 ADGKNNLGIEKRSAV
+15 KRSVV
-30 FRCIFIRKP
+30 FRCIFIRMP
-39 SIIKEEDK
+39 SIIKKENKRRDK
-47 GHKKAIKEDINMKK
+47 SIKEDKDMKK

-67 LSALLILFLMIQMT
+67 FSALLILFLMIQMT

-90 SVDLAS
+90 RVDLAS

-150 EIAAKNAE
+150 EIAAKNVE
-158 IETAESRIAEL
+158 IEAAESRIAEL
-169 TTLSESQYESM
+169 TTRSESQYEAM

-195 IELLLGASSFSDFLN
+195 LELLLGSSSFSDFLN
-210 RVEYA
+210 RMEYA

-226 SDYQDTLAELKRQ
+226 SDYQDTLAELKQQ

-272 EKLNTA
+272 EKISAA
-278 KSDVADA
+278 KSEVADA
-285 QTEIADTDA
+285 ETEIADTDA

-317 QEEIK
+317 QEEIR

-329 NGQQGNNS
+329 NSQQPDAS
-337 DNNANSD
+337 DNNANPD
-344 GTSSGDNAGNDTSG
+344 GTSTGDNTTG
-358 GGTKDDGASDNGT
+358 SDT

>member
-1 MFFSIKIPSSNIAQ
+1 M
-15 ADGKNNLGIEKRSAV
+15 
-30 FRCIFIRKP
+30 P
-39 SIIKEEDK
+39 SIIKEENKRRDK
-47 GHKKAIKEDINMKK
+47 SIKEDKDMKK

-67 LSALLILFLMIQMT
+67 FSALLILFLMIQMT

-90 SVDLAS
+90 RVDLAS

-150 EIAAKNAE
+150 EIAAKNVE
-158 IETAESRIAEL
+158 IEAAESRIAEL
-169 TTLSESQYESM
+169 TTRSESQYEAM

-195 IELLLGASSFSDFLN
+195 LELLLGASSFSDFLN
-210 RVEYA
+210 RMEYA

-226 SDYQDTLAELKRQ
+226 SDYQDTLAELKQQ

-272 EKLNTA
+272 EKISAA

-285 QTEIADTDA
+285 EMEIADTDA

-307 AQKAKEDAAR
+307 TQKAKEDAAR

-329 NGQQGNNS
+329 NSQQPAAS
-337 DNNANSD
+337 DNNANPD
-344 GTSSGDNAGNDTSG
+344 GTSTGDNTTG
-358 GGTKDDGASDNGT
+358 SDA